1 MSCSNC
7 GSNAITSCSC
17 NDNCPT
23 TTSELLFDGTLN
35 SIPVPDGANLNDV
48 LLLLE
53 TFVIQSIDELNLE
66 YVLSAENCLGLPAG
80 TYGYNQIFDAVN
92 AAICSIEGD
101 ITTIQGDI
109 TTIENDITAI
119 EGDITSIEGDITT
132 IQTDITNI
140 ETNITESMPLGS
152 MIVFPSATPP
162 NAKWLRC
169 EGQPLSTTI
178 YADLFA
184 VIGYSFGGAGLSF
197 NLPDLRG
204 QFIAGYN
211 AGGAAEYQTVG
222 QGGGQNTVSL
232 LKNQIP
238 KHQHTIGAGD
248 SATMTNPGNHD
259 HKGGETFNTILE
271 GGTLQPGDQMWD
283 LDEGGAVGP
292 NLYRTNEFPY
302 ADGAHT
308 HTGVTGDG
316 TSDGL
321 AGQAHENRPEFLAF
335 PWMIKVVN

>member
-140 ETNITESMPLGS
+140 ETNITESM
-152 MIVFPSATPP
+152 A
-162 NAKWLRC
+162 
-169 EGQPLSTTI
+169 
-178 YADLFA
+178 
-184 VIGYSFGGAGLSF
+184 
-197 NLPDLRG
+197 
-204 QFIAGYN
+204 
-211 AGGAAEYQTVG
+211 GAAEYQTVG

-238 KHQHTIGAGD
+238 KHQHTIGSGD
-248 SATMTNPGNHD
+248 SATMTNPGDHD

>member
-1 MSCSNC
+1 
-7 GSNAITSCSC
+7 
-17 NDNCPT
+17 
-23 TTSELLFDGTLN
+23 LFDGTLN

-222 QGGGQNTVSL
+222 QGGGQN
-232 LKNQIP
+232 
-238 KHQHTIGAGD
+238 
-248 SATMTNPGNHD
+248 PGNHD